1 MTPQQITDALEEIIS
16 NIADAHILIH
26 QLKTALEAAAKANQA
41 VDVVYSDIW
50 MDAGLTA
57 AQKSLRIMEYQLA
70 RALDYSLPEHFE
82 RLRKGAA

>member
-26 QLKTALEAAAKANQA
+26 QLKTALKVAAKADQA
-41 VDVVYSDIW
+41 VDVVYADIW

-57 AQKSLRIMEYQLA
+57 AHKSLRIMEYELA

-82 RLRKGAA
+82 RLRKGEP